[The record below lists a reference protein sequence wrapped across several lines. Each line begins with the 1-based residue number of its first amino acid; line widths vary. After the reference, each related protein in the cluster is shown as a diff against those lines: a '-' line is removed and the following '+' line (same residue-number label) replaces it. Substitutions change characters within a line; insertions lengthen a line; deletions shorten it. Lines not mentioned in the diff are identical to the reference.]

1 MAITIKN
8 GVECN
13 MFKAYSKNYIK
24 IAEQYIKKARNS
36 KFYTSYMQ
44 KMLLHEAIQNNIEIC
59 NILKENEELRNAY
72 SEKRCFV
79 LGNGPS
85 LNEIDFSRLKNE
97 VVFTVNQLSAH
108 PNFNDLNSNFH
119 IITDLHAFGLRYGEE
134 EEVQGFAKYCIELMK
149 GLPEKGDPVLI
160 VPYQV
165 KKILDRER
173 IPEKLRTKY
182 IYLSNEKFIEG
193 YRHCDLTVPVPD
205 FACVI
210 LTAIL
215 CAIYMGFSQIYLLG
229 CEQTCI
235 LDILE
240 CGLGNSVKYGHAQG
254 DDVERDDLGYHKE
267 LESTSISRYLYGEYE
282 THEGY
287 KALYGFARKR
297 RIKMYNLSSTTL
309 IDSIPRRNI
318 EDIL

>member
-1 MAITIKN
+1 ML
-8 GVECN
+8 
-13 MFKAYSKNYIK
+13 KAYHKDCIKILERYLKKVRNSKNYM
-24 IAEQYIKKARNS
+24 R
-36 KFYTSYMQ
+36 YMQ
-44 KMLLHEAIQNNIEIC
+44 KMLMQEAMQRNAEIL
-59 NILKENEELRNAY
+59 NLLKENEDLRNAY
-72 SEKRCFV
+72 SGKRCFV

-108 PNFNDLNSNFH
+108 PNFKDLNSNFH

-134 EEVQGFAKYCIELMK
+134 EEVHGFAKYCMELIK
-149 GLPEKGDPVLI
+149 GLHEQGDPVLI

-165 KKILDRER
+165 KKILEREKVH
-173 IPEKLRTKY
+173 EKLRTKY
-182 IYLSNEKFIEG
+182 IYLSNEKFIDG
-193 YRHCDLTVPVPD
+193 YQHCDLTMPIPD

-215 CAIYMGFSQIYLLG
+215 CAVYMGVSQIYLLG

-240 CGLGNSVKYGHAQG
+240 CALGNSTKYGHAQ
-254 DDVERDDLGYHKE
+254 DDDAEIDNLGYRKM
-267 LESTSISRYLYGEYE
+267 LESTSVSRYLYGEYE

-309 IDSIPRRNI
+309 IDSIPRRRI
-318 EDIL
+318 EDVL